1 VRRRKFLLAFS
12 SATLGWPFGAFAQRA
27 SIPFI
32 GFLNTG
38 SPNER
43 KHLVDA
49 FRQGLKEGG
58 YADGKDVA
66 IEYRWAEGNYERLPD
81 LARDLV
87 ERKVAV
93 IVATGGNL
101 PALAAKSATSTI
113 PIVFTGGTDPVKL
126 GLVASLS
133 RPGGNVTGV
142 ANISASLQA
151 KRLQILG
158 EIVPG
163 AAKIVYLV
171 NPKGALADGFVKE
184 IETAAEAIGTKIEV
198 LSASNESEIDAGF
211 AAMKK
216 IHANALLVAA
226 DPFFLSRRDQIVA
239 LAARHRIPACYSFR
253 EYAAAGGLMSYGA
266 DIADGYRQAGVYAAR
281 ILKGA
286 KPADLPVIQLTK
298 FQLIV
303 NLKTARKVG
312 LVISRDFLARIDEV
326 IE

>member
-1 VRRRKFLLAFS
+1 MWRLALTAFIVACS
-12 SATLGWPFGAFAQRA
+12 LSALAQRGA
-27 SIPFI
+27 IPFI
-32 GFLNTG
+32 GFLNSG

-43 KHLVDA
+43 AHLVDA
-49 FRQGLKEGG
+49 FRRGLKEGG
-58 YADGKDVA
+58 YVDGKDIA
-66 IEYRWAEGNYERLPD
+66 IEYRWAEGSYERLPG
-81 LARDLV
+81 LARELV

-93 IVATGGNL
+93 IVATGGNM

-113 PIVFTGGTDPVKL
+113 PIVFTGGVDPVKL

-151 KRLQILG
+151 KRLQLLR

-171 NPKGALADGFVKE
+171 NPKGAAANTFVKE
-184 IETAAEAIGTKIEV
+184 IEAAAESMGAKIEV
-198 LSASNESEIDAGF
+198 LSASSESEIDAGF

-216 IHANALLVAA
+216 IRANALLVAA
-226 DPFFLSRRDQIVA
+226 DPFFLSRRDQIAA
-239 LAARHRIPACYSFR
+239 LAVRHRIPACYSFR
-253 EYAAAGGLMSYGA
+253 EYTAAGGLMSYGA
-266 DIADGYRQAGVYAAR
+266 DIADGYRQAGVYATR

-298 FQLIV
+298 FELIV
-303 NLKTARKVG
+303 NLKTAKKLG
-312 LVISRDFLARIDEV
+312 LHISRDFLARVDEV
-326 IE
+326 IQ